1 MVCSVSTSNNE
12 RHFDFMVS
20 VMRNQSKFSA
30 LLNPKICFIE
40 AIEDM
45 QHNNNGNYSMIHL

>member
-1 MVCSVSTSNNE
+1 MVCSVSISNHE
-12 RHFDFMVS
+12 RQIS

-45 QHNNNGNYSMIHL
+45 QHDNNGNYSMIHL